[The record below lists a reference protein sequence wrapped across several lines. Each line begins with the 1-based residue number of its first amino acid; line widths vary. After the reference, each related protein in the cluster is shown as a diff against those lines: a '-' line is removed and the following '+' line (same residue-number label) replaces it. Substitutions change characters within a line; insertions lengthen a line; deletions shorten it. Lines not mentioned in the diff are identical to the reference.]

1 MHVTKVDG
9 ALILQTLR
17 GSVNPGRKRTL
28 KAQKNIKMMTEKPN
42 DSKTKKL
49 GLHVRKTAA
58 NIHLV
63 LKRCVR

>member
-1 MHVTKVDG
+1 MEPIMAVKMHWKE
-9 ALILQTLR
+9 
-17 GSVNPGRKRTL
+17 
-28 KAQKNIKMMTEKPN
+28 QKNSKMMTEKPN

-63 LKRCVR
+63 LKRCVRSSVG